1 MLINEVYILENLFEF
16 KPCMHDITLLT
27 ATNAIFSII
36 DDNLDTIL

>member
-27 ATNAIFSII
+27 ATKTIYF
-36 DDNLDTIL
+36 DNRRLI